1 MDRLFELE
9 VFLAVLD
16 AGSLSAAARR
26 LGRSGPAITRILS
39 GLEDRLGARLFDR
52 TTRSLA
58 VTEEGRNLEEQARGL
73 LAGYGALART
83 AKQRGELSGRVRVTA
98 PVVFGRL
105 HVAPS
110 LARFMAAHEGVA
122 VDLTLDDANRDLVGD
137 GYDAAIRIGALPDSE
152 LVARQVGEVGRY
164 LVASPAYLERAGC
177 PMDPSELSGHA
188 LILTRSVPGPA
199 EWRLE
204 QEGRPRI
211 VRFEPRFS
219 VNHVETA
226 LALARDGVGI
236 ARALSYQVAEDLG
249 AGRLVRLLAAFE
261 PPLRAIH
268 VVHLGRRHMAAR
280 TKALVRHL
288 ADDLGSR
295 SYVSG
300 PSPSGTSAS
309 PGTRAGWPS
318 G

>member
-1 MDRLFELE
+1 MDRLFEVE

-26 LGRSGPAITRILS
+26 LGRSGPAVTRILS

-58 VTEEGRNLEEQARGL
+58 MTEEGRRLEEQARAL
-73 LAGYGALART
+73 LAGYGELART
-83 AKQRGELSGRVRVTA
+83 ARQRGELSGRVRVTA

-122 VDLTLDDANRDLVGD
+122 VDLTLDDSNRDLVGE
-137 GYDAAIRIGALPDSE
+137 GYDAAIRIGTLPDSE

-164 LVASPAYLERAGC
+164 VVASPVYLERAGR
-177 PMDPSELSGHA
+177 PEDPGDLSGHA

-204 QEGRPRI
+204 QDGRPRV
-211 VRFEPRFS
+211 VRFEPRLA

-226 LALARDGVGI
+226 LAMARDGVGI
-236 ARALSYQVAEDLG
+236 ARAHSYQVAEEL
-249 AGRLVRLLAAFE
+249 ATGRLVRILATFE
-261 PPLRAIH
+261 PPPRAVH

-280 TKALVRHL
+280 TKALVQHL
-288 ADDLGSR
+288 ADDLASR
-295 SYVSG
+295 SYVSE
-300 PSPSGTSAS
+300 PVRRSTSIRSS
-309 PGTRAGWPS
+309 PG
-318 G
+318 

>member
-1 MDRLFELE
+1 MDRLFEVE

-26 LGRSGPAITRILS
+26 LGRSGPAVTRILS

-58 VTEEGRNLEEQARGL
+58 MTEEGRRLEEQGRAL
-73 LAGYGALART
+73 LAGYGELART
-83 AKQRGELSGRVRVTA
+83 ARQRGELSGRVRVTA

-122 VDLTLDDANRDLVGD
+122 ADLTLDDSNRDLVGE
-137 GYDAAIRIGALPDSE
+137 GYDAAIRIGTLPDSE

-164 LVASPAYLERAGC
+164 VVASPVYLERAGR
-177 PMDPSELSGHA
+177 PEDPGDLSGHA

-204 QEGRPRI
+204 QDGRPRV
-211 VRFEPRFS
+211 VRFEPRLA

-226 LALARDGVGI
+226 LAMARDGVGI
-236 ARALSYQVAEDLG
+236 ARALSYQVAEEL
-249 AGRLVRLLAAFE
+249 ATGRLVRILATFE
-261 PPLRAIH
+261 PPPRAVH

-280 TKALVRHL
+280 TKALVQHL
-288 ADDLGSR
+288 ADDLASR
-295 SYVSG
+295 SYVSE
-300 PSPSGTSAS
+300 PVRRSTSIRSS
-309 PGTRAGWPS
+309 PG
-318 G
+318 